1 MMLVVAD
8 MSARMLG
15 GVVPG
20 LQPAE
25 EKATGLLRVLPE
37 EVVVLVTEVS
47 PAADGSEG
55 SSAASCPYWCIS
67 PKHHSF
73 AKS

>member
-1 MMLVVAD
+1 MMLVVSD
-8 MSARMLG
+8 MAARMLG

-47 PAADGSEG
+47 ASRGGLGFNQVPAQ
-55 SSAASCPYWCIS
+55 
-67 PKHHSF
+67 
-73 AKS
+73 AKFQRKT